1 MNITIYTTSKDKWY
15 RSRATRI
22 EKAYKPYY
30 PLTFTFVYVDAPK
43 NPVFNIDKD
52 GDKCFNWEWF
62 SKTFPKVDGGVA
74 FHFNKKYARR
84 WGIKLGGQRDSNH
97 KDVPYFWLTADKE
110 GREGYDI
117 SNFERIL
124 YHESA
129 HFWEDLD
136 NDYGNKLVQ
145 DSVHHTDYI
154 LKKIHKYHESVNFSL
169 LTEIKKSFIQK
180 QIDTLMALL
189 ALQKPKTLQPLVQ
202 RQANEILRSMDLLGM
217 PMRITEGYRSI
228 ARQNELY
235 AQGRTTKGNIVTQAK
250 GGESLHNYGVA
261 VDFVFLKGYDVPE
274 SQWNMF
280 GTVAVSKGFE
290 WGGSWKG
297 FVDKPH
303 VEMRMGYSL
312 KDFQENKVNYN
323 KYK

>member
-1 MNITIYTTSKDKWY
+1 MKLSIATNQKLKKADIEETKDFTGFDVVVTQTKETIKPNFHTNNQQWY
-15 RSRATRI
+15 GDFDHVRSLFTEPTDARCFVTSRADLIKKGITQ
-22 EKAYKPYY
+22 
-30 PLTFTFVYVDAPK
+30 
-43 NPVFNIDKD
+43 NI
-52 GDKCFNWEWF
+52 
-62 SKTFPKVDGGVA
+62 A
-74 FHFNKKYARR
+74 A
-84 WGIKLGGQRDSNH
+84 
-97 KDVPYFWLTADKE
+97 
-110 GREGYDI
+110 YDI
-117 SNFERIL
+117 
-124 YHESA
+124 H
-129 HFWEDLD
+129 D
-136 NDYGNKLVQ
+136 NDTVYDFYIGLSTKLDRRAKANGFKSNLAWEVAHEMCHGAEWYNGNGRIDRVHGIEAQGKLKDLWRELFV
-145 DSVHHTDYI
+145 T
-154 LKKIHKYHESVNFSL
+154 LPK
-169 LTEIKKSFIQK
+169 QK
-180 QIDTLMALL
+180 EQLNVLQTMLAKLL
-189 ALQKPKTLQPLVQ
+189 AAFKSTTVKTLQPLVE

-217 PMRITEGYRSI
+217 PMRVTEGYRSI

-312 KDFQENKVNYN
+312 KDFQENKVNYT